1 MISIKNTLLKKSP
14 VTQNEV
20 YQKYK
25 YYKNL
30 FSMLM
35 EKIKQNYYERFLKNN
50 FKNLKNIWQYNIC
63 AATT

>member
-1 MISIKNTLLKKSP
+1 MISIKNTFLKKSP

>member
-1 MISIKNTLLKKSP
+1 MISIKNTFLKKSP
-14 VTQNEV
+14 VTKNEV

-35 EKIKQNYYERFLKNN
+35 EKIKQNYYERFLKNT